1 MTNPVSG
8 QVARWGNH
16 PDMVPMMRELARV
29 PASATIEQERA
40 TWTTFCRSTNR
51 PRPAG
56 LAVADRTV
64 PTAVWD
70 IPVRIYRPASA
81 AEGGPAI
88 LYIHGG
94 GFMVGDLD
102 TNDTLAWGLA
112 EETGA
117 VVVSTHYRLAPES
130 PFPAAHDDYC
140 AVLWHLAGNAA
151 AYGIDGA
158 RIAVC
163 GDSAGGN
170 LAATVALA
178 ARDRNGPR
186 LVAQALLC
194 SGFRTDGTL
203 PSFSTYGE
211 APLQSAA
218 STQKYRKAYMP
229 DPATHT
235 NPYACP
241 LMAADY
247 GNLPPALVHV
257 AAIDAARDEGQLYAE
272 RLAAAGVEVV
282 YRVAERMI
290 HSFMRARFD
299 GPAAAAEFR
308 VVTDF
313 LARHLFAGD

>member
-1 MTNPVSG
+1 
-8 QVARWGNH
+8 
-16 PDMVPMMRELARV
+16 MMEELARV
-29 PASATIEQERA
+29 PASATIDEERA
-40 TWTTFCRSTNR
+40 TWSAFCRATNR
-51 PRPAG
+51 ARPADMT
-56 LAVADRTV
+56 VTDRSV
-64 PTAVWD
+64 PTADWD
-70 IPVRIYRPASA
+70 IPVRVYRPGVA
-81 AEGGPAI
+81 ADGGPAI

-117 VVVSTHYRLAPES
+117 VVVSTHYRLAPEN
-130 PFPAAHDDYC
+130 PFPAAHDDCY
-140 AVLWHLAGNAA
+140 AVLCQLCENAA
-151 AYGIDGA
+151 TFGIDA
-158 RIAVC
+158 TRLAIC

-178 ARDRNGPR
+178 ARDRGGPR
-186 LVAQALLC
+186 LVAQALLYP
-194 SGFRTDGTL
+194 GFRTDGTL
-203 PSFSTYGE
+203 PSFTTYGE

-218 STQKYRKAYMP
+218 ATRKYRENYMP

-241 LMAADY
+241 LMASDY
-247 GNLPPALVHV
+247 ANLPAALVHV
-257 AAIDAARDEGQLYAE
+257 AAIDAARDEGKLYAE
-272 RLAAAGVEVV
+272 RMAAAGVDVV

-308 VVTDF
+308 AVTGF
-313 LARHLFAGD
+313 LGARLFAAA

>member
-1 MTNPVSG
+1 MSVHD
-8 QVARWGNH
+8 QVARWGIH
-16 PDMVPMMRELARV
+16 PDMVPMMEQLAGV
-29 PASATIEQERA
+29 PASATIEEERA
-40 TWTTFCRSTNR
+40 TWTAFCRSTNR

-56 LAVADRTV
+56 MSVEDRTV

-70 IPVRIYRPASA
+70 IPVRLYRPAGVA
-81 AEGGPAI
+81 PGGPAI

-112 EETGA
+112 AETGT
-117 VVVSTHYRLAPES
+117 VVVSTHYRLAPEN
-130 PFPAAHDDYC
+130 PFPAAHDDCY
-140 AVLWHLAGNAA
+140 AVLCHIAQNAGEL
-151 AYGIDGA
+151 GIDAA
-158 RIAVC
+158 RLAIC

-178 ARDRNGPR
+178 ARDRGGPK
-186 LVAQALLC
+186 LVAQALLYP
-194 SGFRTDGTL
+194 GFRTDGTL

-218 STQKYRKAYMP
+218 ATRKYRKVYMP

-241 LMAADY
+241 LMATDY

-257 AAIDAARDEGQLYAE
+257 AAIDAARDEGKLYAE
-272 RLAAAGVEVV
+272 RMAGAGVEVV
-282 YRVAERMI
+282 YRVAEGMI

-308 VVTDF
+308 AVTDF
-313 LARHLFAGD
+313 LRRHLFAEA